1 MMVTTASIHLTA
13 VVTQGVNDLHRT
25 EAMSAVRLTAVLATK
40 LPLIAR
46 FIKKNMFVTYTNPS
60 HLPGL
65 HLKLRTTEQS

>member
-40 LPLIAR
+40 LPLAR